1 VGLIQAL
8 DSVGKNLF
16 GSAAFGVT
24 AVPGNPVSPAGIV
37 QFDIASDTRLGTA
50 VGVFIPGNPVS
61 PACSRVA
68 QLELRPASIATEGPM
83 LVLAYDPQFGTP
95 TMEARSTCSLNSS
108 VPNVARCPASATTF

>member
-1 VGLIQAL
+1 
-8 DSVGKNLF
+8 
-16 GSAAFGVT
+16 
-24 AVPGNPVSPAGIV
+24 
-37 QFDIASDTRLGTA
+37 